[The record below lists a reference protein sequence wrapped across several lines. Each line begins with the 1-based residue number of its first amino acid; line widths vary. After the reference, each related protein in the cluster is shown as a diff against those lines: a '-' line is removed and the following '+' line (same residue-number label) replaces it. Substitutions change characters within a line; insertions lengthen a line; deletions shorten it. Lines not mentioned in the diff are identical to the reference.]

1 MSTNF
6 LPIMHTQEREKRM
19 KTKYPIIENAKRQA
33 RMCFSGIAIPMLVE
47 IPDDKVVEGEDAHY
61 VYSVDGAKRYLV
73 TEKVL
78 KFNRKALK
86 NLGKKKVE
94 KADPRLVGGEDRMRF
109 PVGKPGSRERVEA
122 LAAQYA
128 SLSENEMSPF
138 ADEE

>member
-1 MSTNF
+1 MSTDF

-33 RMCFSGIAIPMLVE
+33 RMIFKGIAIPMLVE
-47 IPDDKVVEGEDAHY
+47 IPDDRMIEDEDAYY

-138 ADEE
+138 VDEE